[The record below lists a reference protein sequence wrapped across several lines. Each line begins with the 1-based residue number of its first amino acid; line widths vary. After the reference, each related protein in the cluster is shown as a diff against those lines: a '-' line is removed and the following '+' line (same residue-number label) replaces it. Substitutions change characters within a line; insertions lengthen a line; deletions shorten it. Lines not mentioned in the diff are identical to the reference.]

1 MHVLCRLLNPHRTKP
16 SQEFEC
22 DSTRCSVQ
30 QHSEDGHSD
39 MDGKSRNFSGLVTTT
54 YPRSRPVFCSSVYV
68 QTEHANQ
75 KQKGGEAWE

>member
-1 MHVLCRLLNPHRTKP
+1 MRVLCCLLNPHSTKP

-54 YPRSRPVFCSSVYV
+54 YPRSLYFTLQFTFRLNT
-68 QTEHANQ
+68 QTKN
-75 KQKGGEAWE
+75 KVGEVWE